1 MVVVLMKS
9 NEKNALKEYLKKWA
23 SKYVISDA
31 TVSVYKNIVV
41 FETGLS
47 TIVGYLDKGKI
58 TGCLDIE
65 EGFIKY
71 MKFKNKIMK
80 FNL

>member
-1 MVVVLMKS
+1 MNIKD
-9 NEKNALKEYLKKWA
+9 KNKLKEYLKKWA
-23 SKYVISDA
+23 SQYVISDA
-31 TVSVYKNIVV
+31 IVSVYKNIVV
-41 FETGLS
+41 FETGFS
-47 TIVGYLDKGKI
+47 IIVGYIDKGKI

-65 EGFIKY
+65 EGSIKY

>member
-1 MVVVLMKS
+1 MNIKD
-9 NEKNALKEYLKKWA
+9 KNKLKEYLNKWA

-41 FETGLS
+41 FETGFS
-47 TIVGYLDKGKI
+47 TIVGYLYKGKI

-65 EGFIKY
+65 EGSIKY

>member
-1 MVVVLMKS
+1 MRS
-9 NEKNALKEYLKKWA
+9 NEKNVLKEYLKKWA
-23 SKYVISDA
+23 SEYVISDG

-41 FETGLS
+41 FETGSS
-47 TIVGYLDKGKI
+47 TIVGYIYKGKI

-65 EGFIKY
+65 AGSIKY